1 MGYYRQ
7 SCSPYDVQSAQGGR
21 FTFETVKDR
30 YEKTIPLR
38 GKRKEQNIRPINRRD
53 RAYERIVKVS
63 DTEYYVTF
71 DAYTWRNIH
80 NRAMTW
86 SLNNGMEFMTIHTP
100 RKTWGNPTQSELLNL
115 PVYPRTFSSASVFW
129 FYDFNLPHGFNMV
142 NYYVNKY
149 VKYND
154 KHYTIEKGDIVF
166 QRKVGSNEWQ
176 PLVLHREF
184 KHHID
189 RQQTKELKQTIKPF
203 IEYFNLM
210 SDVVEAKHEYG
221 NCVAK
226 AINPKEAHTVT
237 PQQVW
242 DAFKPSDVVPDSW
255 LLMTES
261 YKQQL
266 TYIKRLDDGKWSES
280 QLWKEDLPKE
290 LLKDLYKVVK
300 PFKKIAVPLGDT
312 CIDRYKSW
320 NR

>member
-1 MGYYRQ
+1 
-7 SCSPYDVQSAQGGR
+7 VQSAQGGR

-71 DAYTWRNIH
+71 DAYTWRTAH
-80 NRAMTW
+80 NKAITW

-100 RKTWGNPTQSELLNL
+100 RKTWGNPSQAEWNTL

-129 FYDFNLPHGFNMV
+129 FYDFNLPQGFNIA

-149 VKYND
+149 LKYND
-154 KHYTIEKGDIVF
+154 KYYTIEKGDIVF

-189 RQQTKELKQTIKPF
+189 RAQAKELKQTIKPF
-203 IEYFNLM
+203 LDYFNIM
-210 SDVVEAKHEYG
+210 VDVVEGKYEYG
-221 NCVAK
+221 NYITR
-226 AINPKEAHTVT
+226 AINPEKPQEVT

-242 DAFKPSDVVPDSW
+242 DAFKPSDTVPDSW
-255 LLMTES
+255 LLMTEA
-261 YKQQL
+261 YKRQV
-266 TYIKRLDDGKWSES
+266 TYSKRLDDGSWSETKI
-280 QLWKEDLPKE
+280 WKDDLPKAM
-290 LLKDLYKVVK
+290 LNHLYQSVK
-300 PFKKIAVPLGDT
+300 PFKQIEVPLGQK
-312 CIDRYKSW
+312 CIDRYKSLF
-320 NR
+320 R